1 MTDLRCT
8 VNREWVR
15 ANSQAMLFVAVD
27 LVPAPTQVAAR
38 PYQSSNI
45 ALAIDCSG
53 SMAGE
58 KFEQAVEA
66 ACLLARSLSP
76 SDWISVVSF
85 ETKVRVVVPPTQ
97 ASQTQD
103 VEDAIR
109 GIHPGSE
116 TDLYGGLEKA
126 YEQVCTMAGSPG
138 VVSRIVMLT
147 DGQPTRGKTKERDL
161 VAICDQ
167 IRQYGITVTNLGI
180 GSDYNEKL
188 LTQMALAGGG
198 LWYHVSDPYSLP
210 QLFQQ
215 QVTEMRGT
223 VLRNPQLSVSLMPNA
238 QFVDI
243 YSVRPILT
251 RLDKVDLSRNA
262 CTIPLRDIL
271 VGEEQNLVFR
281 VRFPPS
287 PAGRYPLLRAD
298 LGGRS
303 QEVYVATTDDPGQY
317 SRETN
322 PYPTVL
328 MRASEGTMILQ
339 KGLDGDTAALRQA
352 QTIVR
357 TLENDP
363 NAQTALRSSA
373 TAQDAVTRLRQG
385 VDAAATRVLTDS
397 ERKAIKERTTIRR
410 R

>member
-1 MTDLRCT
+1 
-8 VNREWVR
+8 
-15 ANSQAMLFVAVD
+15 
-27 LVPAPTQVAAR
+27 
-38 PYQSSNI
+38 
-45 ALAIDCSG
+45 
-53 SMAGE
+53 MAGE
-58 KFEQAVEA
+58 KFEQAIEA
-66 ACLLARSLSP
+66 ATLLVRSLSP

-97 ASQTQD
+97 ASQAYEIEND
-103 VEDAIR
+103 IR
-109 GIHPGSE
+109 SIRLGSE

-126 YEQVCTMAGSPG
+126 YEQVCAMAGSPG
-138 VVSRIVMLT
+138 VVSRIVALT

-167 IRQYGITVTNLGI
+167 IRQYGITVTSLGI
-180 GSDYNEKL
+180 GADYNEKL

-198 LWYHVSDPYSLP
+198 LWHHVSDPCSLP
-210 QLFQQ
+210 QLFQE
-215 QVTEMRGT
+215 QVTEMMHT
-223 VLRNPQLSVSLMPNA
+223 VVRNPQLSVTLMPNV
-238 QFVDI
+238 QFMDI

-251 RLDKVDLSRNA
+251 RLDKIDLSRNA

-287 PAGRYPLLRAD
+287 PSGRYPLFRAE
-298 LGGRS
+298 LGGRV
-303 QEVYVATTDDPGQY
+303 QEVYVTATDDSAEY

-339 KGLDGDTAALRQA
+339 KGLEGDTAALKQA

-357 TLENDP
+357 TLESDP
-363 NAQTALRSSA
+363 NAQTVLRTSA
-373 TAQDAVTRLRQG
+373 TAQDAVTRLREG
-385 VDAAATRVLTDS
+385 VDTAGTRVLTDS